1 MHRDEPNSADEEGC
15 KPPRSRMKVEWLASV
30 AHPEAAS
37 EETLDLLNTSDVT
50 SGDVAIAL
58 LVLVLSWPLGKL
70 LGRLIRR
77 MVKRLPSA
85 PEFAARVAERVART
99 FVALTA
105 LAIAMNL
112 VGVNVGWFA
121 VTIALV
127 ILMLV
132 LVLRPLISNL
142 AAGLL
147 LETRPSFA
155 VGDEIATNGHRGKVV
170 GITARSTVLRT
181 RDWTRVHIPN
191 TEVLSDAI
199 VVITAFERRRSSIE
213 LEIEYPADVDF
224 ATNVLIQAAQRV
236 DGVVSEPPPYVRAVG
251 FGTGTYVLSLRWWH
265 RPDLVSGSTTLD
277 GVVRSVKS
285 SLDEAGIL
293 LPSPEVIVHHRGQIP
308 G

>member
-1 MHRDEPNSADEEGC
+1 
-15 KPPRSRMKVEWLASV
+15 MKVELPISV
-30 AHPEAAS
+30 VHPTAAS
-37 EETLDLLNTSDVT
+37 EGTLDLLSTSDVT
-50 SGDVAIAL
+50 SGDIAIAT
-58 LVLVLSWPLGKL
+58 LVLILSWPLGKL
-70 LGRLIRR
+70 LGRLVGR
-77 MVKRLPSA
+77 MVKRLPST
-85 PEFAARVAERVART
+85 PDFAARVAERVVRT

-121 VTIALV
+121 VTVALV
-127 ILMLV
+127 ILMVV

-147 LETRPSFA
+147 LETRPSFS
-155 VGDEIATNGHRGKVV
+155 VGDEIATNGHRGEVV

-199 VVITAFERRRSSIE
+199 IVLTAFERRRSSIE
-213 LEIEYPADVDF
+213 LEIEYPADIDL
-224 ATNVLIQAAQRV
+224 ATNVLVQAAQRV
-236 DGVVSEPPPYVRAVG
+236 DGVRSEPPPYVRAVG

-265 RPDLVSGSTTLD
+265 SPDLRSASTTLD

-285 SLDEAGIL
+285 SLDEAGIT